1 MKKSITACLLAA
13 ALAAGVPAVA
23 LARTAMM
30 EPPHPVE
37 LTDAKGQPASAD
49 AVHAAI
55 LAGAAKTGWIVRSDE
70 PGRVELSTLVRSKH
84 TVVVAA
90 VYQAGSVRFDYV
102 SSVNMNYDQRRKGEV
117 IHPNYMAWRARLEQ
131 AVNAALVR

>member
-1 MKKSITACLLAA
+1 MNKTVSACVLAA
-13 ALAAGVPAVA
+13 VLAAGVPAVA
-23 LARTAMM
+23 LARTASMVA
-30 EPPHPVE
+30 PQTIE
-37 LTDAKGQPASAD
+37 LTDVRGQPASAE

-55 LAGAAKTGWIVRSDE
+55 LAGAAKTNWVVRSDE
-70 PGRVELSTLVRSKH
+70 PGRVELSTVVRSKH

-90 VYQAGSVRFDYV
+90 VYEAGSVRFDYV
-102 SSVNMNYDQRRKGEV
+102 SSVNMNYDQRRSGEV